1 MPNGAMN
8 DRRGEIPKLD
18 RPAPPRSRVRLGLA
32 TMIGLA
38 PFSERAGD
46 APRRTRQADRL
57 PELHQRLVEIART
70 AAREQTFNG
79 PLDGA
84 AKLRL
89 VDVPFDRAKT
99 SRDARHVAV
108 DHGVRLVVSDAQD
121 GPRGVIPD
129 ARKSTRLPVVRGKA
143 PAELAHDFLRG
154 QMEMPRAPVVSQ
166 P

>member
-1 MPNGAMN
+1 MN
-8 DRRGEIPKLD
+8 DRRGEIPKLR
-18 RPAPPRSRVRLGLA
+18 RPARPRGGIRLRLA
-32 TMIGLA
+32 LAIRLA
-38 PFSERAGD
+38 PFSHRTGD
-46 APRRTRQADRL
+46 APRRARQADGL
-57 PELHQRLVEIART
+57 PELHQRLVEIPRT
-70 AAREQTFNG
+70 AAGEEAFNG

-89 VDVPFDRAKT
+89 VDVPFDRAKA

-108 DHGVRLVVSDAQD
+108 DHGVRPVVRDAQD

-129 ARKSTRLPVVRGKA
+129 ARETTRLPVVRGKA
-143 PAELAHDFLRG
+143 PAEIAHDFLRG